1 MSAHKSPHQA
11 PTRSDAR
18 HPWGLEI
25 AGRVLPLFQGKGW
38 ERVVGHTNEAA

>member
-11 PTRSDAR
+11 PTGSNAR

-25 AGRVLPLFQGKGW
+25 AGRVLPSFQGEG
-38 ERVVGHTNEAA
+38 VVEHTNEAA